1 MIGSGPR
8 RRRSGDEVLDAI
20 DSLLVALGE
29 SVRRHDDA
37 ARQARTVRRL
47 RSHGRSYATILASA
61 PLSPQSR
68 VTRQA
73 TEAVVLATER
83 LDRAAIGALVGEGV
97 AVDRIAVLCG
107 MSEAEVGT
115 FMAGPS

>member
-8 RRRSGDEVLDAI
+8 RKRPADEVLGAI
-20 DSLLVALGE
+20 DTLLAALGE
-29 SVRRHDDA
+29 CSRRHDET

-47 RSHGRSYATILASA
+47 RSHGRSYAAILAGA
-61 PLSPQSR
+61 PVSPQSR
-68 VTRQA
+68 VTRKA
-73 TEAVVLATER
+73 VEAAVLAAEQ
-83 LDRAAIGALVGEGV
+83 LDRAAVRALLDEGV

-115 FMAGPS
+115 VVGQSG